1 MDREVVY
8 SVPDSTAV
16 LVNSETGE
24 FHLTQELDGE
34 MSDVLVL
41 VITATDNPSNMAQA
55 WATTVQVTLN
65 ANDNWPVCSRT
76 VYHIYTSPDIEPP
89 SVIFGCV
96 DADIIIGSNAQLSY
110 SLGDASD
117 KFSIHSSTG
126 ELRLT
131 GALSQENTVTYHVP
145 VVVQVRATP
154 LSITLL
160 KVLQGPA
167 DLTEQEYT
175 SLWWRQEG
183 GKMLSVSHSG
193 ISLDH

>member
-65 ANDNWPVCSRT
+65 NCR
-76 VYHIYTSPDIEPP
+76 
-89 SVIFGCV
+89 
-96 DADIIIGSNAQLSY
+96 
-110 SLGDASD
+110 
-117 KFSIHSSTG
+117 
-126 ELRLT
+126 
-131 GALSQENTVTYHVP
+131 
-145 VVVQVRATP
+145 
-154 LSITLL
+154 
-160 KVLQGPA
+160 
-167 DLTEQEYT
+167 
-175 SLWWRQEG
+175 RQ
-183 GKMLSVSHSG
+183 
-193 ISLDH
+193 